1 MPALAFYSKL
11 QNIHYFI
18 KITMT
23 TPASALAEQAEALL
37 HGKFAR
43 LREPT
48 KYIASFRT
56 ESGRHL
62 ALTRQVKND
71 IYIWAEGFNESLN
84 GISIKNRDFP
94 GLPYLPEQPRSS
106 NLTTASS
113 RLGLGNLSYYIKCD
127 TLVALERFATWY
139 QGT

>member
-1 MPALAFYSKL
+1 M
-11 QNIHYFI
+11 
-18 KITMT
+18 KI
-23 TPASALAEQAEALL
+23 PASALAEQAEALL

-48 KYIASFRT
+48 KYIASFRSG
-56 ESGRHL
+56 SGRHL

-84 GISIKNRDFP
+84 GVSIKNREFP

-106 NLTTASS
+106 NLTAASS
-113 RLGLGNLSYYIKCD
+113 RLGLGNLSFYIKCD
-127 TLVALERFATWY
+127 TLGALDRFASWY
-139 QGT
+139 EST